1 MRSSL
6 VVLILVTCGA
16 LGTAGAAVSRSN
28 NFDACSLISKSQ
40 IESVLGLQ
48 SVMIEKD
55 VVGTSSPGNTSGAV
69 HSACFGVAWSG
80 APSTTPAGA
89 RQKLADGTGAAFA
102 VESWAPDK
110 ASKYVRKWNTSGFTA
125 LMLTAAKGSVFGDL
139 PAFQP
144 LNLKPLVSQGRA
156 AGADRAAGLTATP
169 LGVSTVRAAAGT
181 WWNTT
186 SHTALSI
193 AFEGSAKNP
202 TVKQL
207 NQLAKIG
214 AAKFGLKPLVL
225 G

>member
-6 VVLILVTCGA
+6 AVLVLVSLAALVT
-16 LGTAGAAVSRSN
+16 AGDAVSRSN
-28 NFDACSLISKSQ
+28 NVDACSLISKSQ

-55 VVGTSSPGNTSGAV
+55 IVGMSSPGNTSGAV
-69 HSACFGVAWSG
+69 HSACVGVAWSG

-102 VESWAPDK
+102 VESWAPDN
-110 ASKYVRKWNTSGFTA
+110 ASRYVRKWNTRGFTA
-125 LMLTAAKGSVFGDL
+125 LTRSY
-139 PAFQP
+139 
-144 LNLKPLVSQGRA
+144 
-156 AGADRAAGLTATP
+156 AGL
-169 LGVSTVRAAAGT
+169 RAAAGT

-193 AFEGSAKNP
+193 AFEGSGKNP

-207 NQLAKIG
+207 NQFARIG
-214 AAKFGLKPLVL
+214 AAKLGLKPLVL